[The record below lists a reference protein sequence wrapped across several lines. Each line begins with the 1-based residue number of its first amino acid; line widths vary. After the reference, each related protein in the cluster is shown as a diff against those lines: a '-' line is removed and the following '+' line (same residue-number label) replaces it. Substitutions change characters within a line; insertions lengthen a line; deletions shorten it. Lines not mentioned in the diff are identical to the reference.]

1 MQSAQNVMQSNY
13 NTKYFQLQSE
23 TAAHIIRIN
32 LKYSRTKEKRKL
44 IADAVLYKAYSSTQL
59 SY

>member
-1 MQSAQNVMQSNY
+1 MQSNY